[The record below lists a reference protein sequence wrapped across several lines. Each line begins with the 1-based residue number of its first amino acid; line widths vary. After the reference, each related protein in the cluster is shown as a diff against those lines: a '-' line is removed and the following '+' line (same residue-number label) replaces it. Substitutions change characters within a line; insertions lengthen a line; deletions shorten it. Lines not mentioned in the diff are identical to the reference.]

1 MANVQSG
8 LENRLPLAE
17 GGGEELCVSQW
28 LHEQAPVPALSMV
41 VFQGA
46 PMDFSP

>member
-17 GGGEELCVSQW
+17 GGGEELCVWQW
-28 LHEQAPVPALSMV
+28 LHVLAPVPALSMV
-41 VFQGA
+41 VIQGFTA
-46 PMDFSP
+46 SF